1 MAAKIEATEPA
12 GGAEHAADV
21 PDLQRVEHVY
31 GADEIQVLEG
41 LEAVRRRP
49 AMYIGGTDSKGLH
62 HLFTEVSDNAIDE
75 ALAGH
80 CTRID
85 VVLHADKSISVFDNG
100 RGIPVDI
107 NKEKGIP
114 GVELA
119 LTV

>member
-1 MAAKIEATEPA
+1 MTMDFDGEEQAKKPVNAEDNIEN
-12 GGAEHAADV
+12 V
-21 PDLQRVEHVY
+21 RVEALY

-85 VVLHADKSISVFDNG
+85 VVLHDDYSISVYDNG

-107 NKEKGIP
+107 N
-114 GVELA
+114 
-119 LTV
+119 